1 MKHIFELRMKDQIE
15 CSSCVVTARIF
26 LLFDYKESWQQL
38 KVKAIC
44 HKILVGISTNFLQ
57 INQAYKFFFESRKR
71 PSAKKNLLK
80 GELKEASLGNL
91 KKHSNED
98 QDTVSLTGI
107 PVTHLSEQMQNNT
120 CII

>member
-1 MKHIFELRMKDQIE
+1 M
-15 CSSCVVTARIF
+15 
-26 LLFDYKESWQQL
+26 
-38 KVKAIC
+38 
-44 HKILVGISTNFLQ
+44 GISTNFLQ
-57 INQAYKFFFESRKR
+57 VKKKSSLQVFLSPGRDHL
-71 PSAKKNLLK
+71 PKKNLLK